1 MFLFKKKIPICLYI
15 FFIFLTF
22 NFTEFST
29 NIAYSKTFVV
39 SKIEVEEEYN
49 LNFNKIKVIDR
60 GFKKAFQNLS
70 QMILEVKDLNK
81 ITDTSIE
88 DIKKLVDNFSILD
101 EKFVNQKYKN
111 TMEVEFNRKKLIKFF
126 NTKNIILSLPKK
138 IDVFFLPIL
147 VDLETNSFNYLNDDI
162 FVKNW
167 ENIQENYFQINYI
180 LPNEDIEDFS
190 IIRKNIGDIENYNFN
205 EIFNKYNVKNR
216 ILLVLLNQDNLLKV
230 FSKLNLENNEMFIN
244 KNFNDVSMKNLDQI
258 NDVILDLKND
268 FENKWK
274 SLNEINTSIILP
286 IRLSVDSN
294 NFLLSNN
301 LENYLNGVD
310 LISNY
315 KIENFNSKQ
324 IIYKIIFNSTPD
336 KFLKIMENSK
346 FKIDTSKDVW
356 KLQ

>member
-1 MFLFKKKIPICLYI
+1 MNLFKKIFNYLYI
-15 FFIFLTF
+15 FFLVLIIVFS
-22 NFTEFST
+22 EFST
-29 NIAYSKTFVV
+29 NIVNAKNFVI
-39 SKIEVEEEYN
+39 KNVEIQEEYN
-49 LNFNKIKVIDR
+49 LNFDKTKVVDKA
-60 GFKKAFQNLS
+60 FKKAFEILISKILLSENKDIARSINLN
-70 QMILEVKDLNK
+70 Q
-81 ITDTSIE
+81 
-88 DIKKLVDNFSILD
+88 IKSFVESFSLRG
-101 EKFVNQKYKN
+101 EKFVDDNYQAKIN
-111 TMEVEFNRKKLIKFF
+111 VDFNKKDLINYF
-126 NTKNIILSLPKK
+126 NSKGIITSSINP
-138 IDVFFLPIL
+138 IDVMILPIL
-147 VDLETNSFNYLNDDI
+147 IDLKKNQIFSYSDNPFFLNWNLNNKK
-162 FVKNW
+162 FH
-167 ENIQENYFQINYI
+167 QINYI

-230 FSKLNLENNEMFIN
+230 FSKLNLENNEMNIN
-244 KNFNDVSMKNLDQI
+244 KNFKNVSMENLDQI
-258 NDVILDLKND
+258 SNAILDLKND
-268 FENKWK
+268 YENKWK

-286 IRLSVDSN
+286 IRLSIDSN

-301 LENYLNGVD
+301 LENYLNEVD